1 MAAGDMYILRVD
13 GKVIKAFQ
21 SVGVPLVKVKE
32 YMKQNNIQGVGELTN
47 NRTNGKFIVT
57 AKDSVLDEAI
67 RNIDRVPLADTKFL
81 NDNCRR
87 LFEDLQL
94 AKSKKD
100 SSRIEAV
107 IGTLRHQ
114 EDVAKELYREGKL
127 EKSQVDTIVKTIER
141 VINQ

>member
-1 MAAGDMYILRVD
+1 MYILRVN

-21 SVGVPLVKVKE
+21 SVGAPVAKAKE
-32 YMKQNNIQGVGELTN
+32 YMKQNNIEGVGELTN

-57 AKDSVLDEAI
+57 AKDSVLDHAI
-67 RNIDRVPLADTKFL
+67 KNMDKTPLADAKFL
-81 NDNCRR
+81 HDNCRK

-100 SSRIEAV
+100 SNRIKSV
-107 IGTLRHQ
+107 IGTLKHQ